1 MTLVILAIL
10 ILAYILIATENI
22 TKVNRAAVAIF
33 AGTVGWV
40 LYICFGMDFV
50 TSEHSSDYS
59 RYLNLGM
66 WNEIESTSTTVKYFI
81 ARNIFLPYVGRAAE
95 IVLFLLATMTIVE
108 ILNNNGCFDFIRQL
122 LRTRSA
128 KENATDSRCRNLCYR
143 GKSR

>member
-81 ARNIFLPYVGRAAE
+81 ARNIFLPYVVE
-95 IVLFLLATMTIVE
+95 QQKSYYSCLL
-108 ILNNNGCFDFIRQL
+108 L
-122 LRTRSA
+122 
-128 KENATDSRCRNLCYR
+128 
-143 GKSR
+143 

>member
-59 RYLNLGM
+59 RYLNLG
-66 WNEIESTSTTVKYFI
+66 N
-81 ARNIFLPYVGRAAE
+81 
-95 IVLFLLATMTIVE
+95 VE
-108 ILNNNGCFDFIRQL
+108 RDRIHQYNGEVFYCP
-122 LRTRSA
+122 
-128 KENATDSRCRNLCYR
+128 
-143 GKSR
+143 